1 MTRVLAIDPGSSAS
15 GWVLMDADT
24 GAVLRH
30 GKDANEQL
38 LDWYRD
44 QSVDDEETFD
54 LGDVVLIEAVRPRGQ
69 TMYDQTLEAVR
80 WAGRFEEAVA
90 RPVTRITRQE
100 VVRTLLGRTNL
111 PNPDARIRALIIDR
125 YGGIGGKAAAVGTV
139 RAPGP
144 LHGVH
149 SDQLAAL
156 AVILAWRDG
165 ARDIDQER
173 ADDAAKKAA
182 KKAKVAA

>member
-1 MTRVLAIDPGSSAS
+1 MTARILSMDPGSTHT
-15 GWVLMDADT
+15 GWVLVDGSTILA
-24 GAVLRH
+24 H
-30 GKDANEQL
+30 GKTDNPALTDMLEGGGL
-38 LDWYRD
+38 RPGPG
-44 QSVDDEETFD
+44 T
-54 LGDVVLIEAVRPRGQ
+54 VLIEAVRPRGQ

-80 WAGRFEEAVA
+80 WAGRFEQAC
-90 RPVTRITRQE
+90 RLPVVRITRQE

-111 PNPDARIRALIIDR
+111 PNPDARIRALLIDR

-156 AVILAWRDG
+156 AVVIAWQDG
-165 ARDIDQER
+165 ARDIDAER
-173 ADDAAKKAA
+173 ADDADRKAA
-182 KKAKVAA
+182 RKGGAP